1 MFLAYVKETLGKTP
15 TLECLKSEDMIQG
28 FVQTLVQKR
37 IQGSTI
43 AQYVDHLLYGLRY
56 LYSKERNKNYR
67 EMDLYV
73 ALGRMREK
81 FRKQTVHS
89 TAHQSWQALAAKKKW
104 TEWSVSV
111 KEK

>member
-1 MFLAYVKETLGKTP
+1 MFLAYVKDTLAETP

-28 FVQTLVQKR
+28 FVRTLVQKG

-56 LYSKERNKNYR
+56 LYLKDRNTNYR
-67 EMDLYV
+67 ETDLYV
-73 ALGRMREK
+73 ALGKMRET

-104 TEWSVSV
+104 TNWSV
-111 KEK
+111 KQ